1 MYLTIS
7 WSIQLLFLFNLFLEV
22 VEMVIHNKLKRRV
35 ECEKCGEI
43 LLLQASENDF
53 YRPQECEHYKVL
65 ECYEPDCEDCLL
77 RDVAECFPTS
87 DVFVWCIIP
96 KR

>member
-1 MYLTIS
+1 M
-7 WSIQLLFLFNLFLEV
+7 V
-22 VEMVIHNKLKRRV
+22 VYNEKRRRV

-53 YRPQECEHYKVL
+53 YHPQDCEHYRIV
-65 ECYEPDCEDCLL
+65 ECYEYDCEDCPLC
-77 RDVAECFPTS
+77 DVAKCFPTS

-96 KR
+96 KKEA

>member
-1 MYLTIS
+1 M
-7 WSIQLLFLFNLFLEV
+7 V
-22 VEMVIHNKLKRRV
+22 VYNEKRRRV

-65 ECYEPDCEDCLL
+65 PCHSSDCEGCPLC
-77 RDVAECFPTS
+77 DVAKCFPTLDS
-87 DVFVWCIIP
+87 FVWCIIP
-96 KR
+96 KKEA